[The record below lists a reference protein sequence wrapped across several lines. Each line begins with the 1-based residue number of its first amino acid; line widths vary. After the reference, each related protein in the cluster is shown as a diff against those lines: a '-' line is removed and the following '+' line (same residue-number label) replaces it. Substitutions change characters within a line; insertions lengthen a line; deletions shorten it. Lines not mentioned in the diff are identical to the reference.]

1 MLYQIWTSLTEAQA
15 TIVNG
20 GLTVFAAGFGVLL
33 GWYLFGGK
41 VKNITDAIETSK
53 HLVDDH
59 LGGVDKRDSQGG
71 LIVIQAG
78 TCNGDQIG
86 TRPDVGRGMGVS

>member
-1 MLYQIWTSLTEAQA
+1 MTDTLMMLAD
-15 TIVNG
+15 
-20 GLTVFAAGFGVLL
+20 GF
-33 GWYLFGGK
+33 FGGMLNA
-41 VKNITDAIETSK
+41 VAGGGTFITFPALVASGVPAREGAIMPD
-53 HLVDDH
+53 V